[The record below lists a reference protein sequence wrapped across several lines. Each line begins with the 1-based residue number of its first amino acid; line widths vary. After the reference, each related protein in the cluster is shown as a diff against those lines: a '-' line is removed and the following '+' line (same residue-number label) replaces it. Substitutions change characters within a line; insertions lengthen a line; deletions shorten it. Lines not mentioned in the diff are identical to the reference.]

1 MFLKYIAISFLLSVL
16 SMNVPAMAQTKNDS
30 PATTFVLM
38 YGNEFTFGL
47 CVLVLILSSWLSLKL
62 PSDETVKP
70 EMSSQAKILAALT
83 GGILAFIYSLHKD
96 QGLTLMNPIW
106 IAVAAIVL
114 PVTIL
119 TLRSKFK
126 RYTETVDFSNQ
137 RKGD

>member
-62 PSDETVKP
+62 PSDDTVKP
-70 EMSSQAKILAALT
+70 EMS
-83 GGILAFIYSLHKD
+83 
-96 QGLTLMNPIW
+96 NP
-106 IAVAAIVL
+106 
-114 PVTIL
+114 
-119 TLRSKFK
+119 
-126 RYTETVDFSNQ
+126 RYFQ
-137 RKGD
+137 L